1 MPGKTPKR
9 GAKARPALSYRLLDR
24 LYVPRDIEH
33 VRRTR
38 NLRLIPC
45 EGNRRGG
52 KLSYA
57 EWAHVIGIFQT
68 LLQLHVVKEK
78 GFEMLDVGCG
88 TGLLGI
94 AAEPLLVEGGH
105 YVGLDVM
112 EADIEFCRAHYPS
125 PPFEFIHFDIHN
137 PAYAPAQEKTHRSW
151 PLDTA
156 RFDIVTALSV
166 WTHLSENDAT
176 FYLREV
182 SRVLRP
188 DGIALITF
196 FILDAAYELS
206 LPRRSKAPGR
216 YHNTSQDK
224 WIFDQRSYGSDAWF
238 HPRWARVSEVAI
250 AVTAAGLERLLAAAG
265 LRIIQH
271 YPGNWKETPGVYFQ
285 DVLIL
290 AKAGVRTF

>member
-24 LYVPRDIEH
+24 LFVPRDLEH
-33 VRRTR
+33 LRRTR

-45 EGNRRGG
+45 EDNRRGG

-68 LLQLHVVKEK
+68 LLQLHVAKKE
-78 GFEMLDVGCG
+78 GLEMLDVGCG

-94 AAEPLLVEGGH
+94 AAEPLLGEGGH

-137 PAYAPAQEKTHRSW
+137 PAYAPAQEKAHRPW
-151 PLDTA
+151 LLEDA
-156 RFDIVTALSV
+156 RFDAVTALSV
-166 WTHLSENDAT
+166 WTHLNENDAM
-176 FYLREV
+176 FYLGEV

-188 DGIALITF
+188 GGIGLITL
-196 FILDAAYELS
+196 FILDAAYEQS
-206 LPRRSKAPGR
+206 LPRRRKTRGR

-238 HPRWARVSEVAI
+238 HPQWTRVPEVAI
-250 AVTAAGLERLLAAAG
+250 GVTTAGLARLLSAAG
-265 LRIIQH
+265 LRIIEH

-290 AKAGVRTF
+290 AKAGV